1 MFRGRQMKCVLPAN
15 NLLATLHILF
25 HTKALLWRGKL
36 ATPLV
41 ARTYQSLP
49 GFLVDT
55 SFGVW
60 QHDQCRSDDRKT
72 CIQTKSP
79 DLLH

>member
-1 MFRGRQMKCVLPAN
+1 MKYVLPAN
-15 NLLATLHILF
+15 NLLTTLHILF
-25 HTKALLWRGKL
+25 HTKALLWKGKR

-41 ARTYQSLP
+41 ASTYQSLP

-55 SFGVW
+55 LSGVW
-60 QHDQCRSDDRKT
+60 QHDQCRSDDREA
-72 CIQTKSP
+72 CIQTKLP